1 MRMIIKKATL
11 LLILFSIFLLTCFTA
26 FSQEVVVKG
35 VGSDKNSALRDA
47 SRNAVE
53 QVVGT
58 FIDSKTLISKNVVAL
73 DEIYAKAQGFVRSVT
88 VLDSKQTND
97 GWEVTARVDVNTNPD
112 SQLMS
117 RVAMIAQLNDPRI
130 GVVVS
135 YHGNT
140 ESEEQKQKYLV
151 VCTGAINENLI
162 KQGFVHVV
170 IPKSNEEME
179 GEGFPK
185 FENVDFIVV
194 GKLDINTNPVK
205 LTKYTDYTNEE
216 AEVNTVATGLER
228 TLAELDMK
236 VVQADTQEI
245 VGEFHVEGDAMQNDT
260 NRSAN
265 AAVALASSRAAE
277 QVKALFKRAASSV
290 EGNVQIIVR
299 TDSYDNVT
307 KLENA
312 LRQTVGV
319 QNVSVKSY
327 ENGKGIVFVST
338 SLQPNQLF
346 KQLKTNSNLN
356 VFMENSSANLLEISL
371 G

>member
-1 MRMIIKKATL
+1 MKTRKNSVFGLLFLAL
-11 LLILFSIFLLTCFTA
+11 LLLNNFCFA
-26 FSQEVVVKG
+26 QEVVVKG

-58 FIDSKTLISKNVVAL
+58 YIDSKTLISKNVVAL
-73 DEIYAKAQGFVRSVT
+73 DEIYAKSQGFVRNVT
-88 VLDSKQTND
+88 VLESKQID
-97 GWEVTARVDVNTNPD
+97 GGWEVTARVDVNTNPD

-117 RVAMIAQLNDPRI
+117 RVGMIAQLNDPRI
-130 GVVVS
+130 GVVVT
-135 YHGNT
+135 YHGNA
-140 ESEEQKQKYLV
+140 ESEEQKHKYLV

-162 KQGFVHVV
+162 KQGFAHVV
-170 IPKSNEEME
+170 IPKSNEEM
-179 GEGFPK
+179 GADNLQN

-194 GKLDINTNPVK
+194 GKLDINTNSVK
-205 LTKYTDYTNEE
+205 LTKYSDYTNEN

-236 VVQADTQEI
+236 VVRADTQEI

-277 QVKALFKRAASSV
+277 QVKGLFKRAASSV

-299 TDSYDNVT
+299 TDSYENVM
-307 KLENA
+307 KLENE
-312 LRQTVGV
+312 LRQTAGV

-327 ENGKGIVFVST
+327 DKGKGTIFVST

>member
-1 MRMIIKKATL
+1 MNGKKFLKSIIL
-11 LLILFSIFLLTCFTA
+11 LCFLLYNFVA
-26 FSQEVVVKG
+26 FAQEVVVKG
-35 VGSDKNSALRDA
+35 VGSDKSSALRDA

-73 DEIYAKAQGFVRSVT
+73 DEIYAKSQGFVRNVT
-88 VLDSKQTND
+88 VLDSKQID
-97 GWEVTARVDVNTNPD
+97 GGWEVTARVDVNTNPD

-117 RVAMIAQLNDPRI
+117 SVAMIAQLNDPRI
-130 GVVVS
+130 GVVVT
-135 YHGNT
+135 YHGNA
-140 ESEEQKQKYLV
+140 ENEEQKKKYLV
-151 VCTGAINENLI
+151 VCVGAINENLI

-170 IPKSNEEME
+170 ILKSNEEME
-179 GEGFPK
+179 AENLQK
-185 FENVDFIVV
+185 FENVDFIVI
-194 GKLDINTNPVK
+194 GKLDINTNSVK
-205 LTKYTDYTNEE
+205 LTKYSDYTNEN

-228 TLAELDMK
+228 TLAELDVK
-236 VVQADTQEI
+236 VLRADTQEI
-245 VGEFHVEGDAMQNDT
+245 VGEFHVEGDAIQNDT

-265 AAVALASSRAAE
+265 VAVALASSRAAE
-277 QVKALFKRAASSV
+277 QVKGLFKRAASSV

-299 TDSYDNVT
+299 TDSYENVM
-307 KLENA
+307 KLENE
-312 LRQTVGV
+312 LRQAAGV
-319 QNVSVKSY
+319 QNVSVKAY
-327 ENGKGIVFVST
+327 DKGKGTIFVST

>member
-1 MRMIIKKATL
+1 MIINKL
-11 LLILFSIFLLTCFTA
+11 FILSLILSLLVCIPHASFA
-26 FSQEVVVKG
+26 QEVTVKG
-35 VGSDKNSALRDA
+35 VGPDQNSALRDA

-58 FIDSKTLISKNVVAL
+58 FIDSKTLVSKNVVAL
-73 DEIYAKAQGFVRSVT
+73 DEIYAKSQGFVRNVT
-88 VLDSKQTND
+88 VLETKQTV
-97 GWEVTARVDVNTNPD
+97 GGVEVTARVDVNTNPD

-130 GVVVS
+130 GVVVT
-135 YHGNT
+135 YHGNA

-151 VCTGAINENLI
+151 VCTGAINEHLI

-170 IPKSNEEME
+170 IPKSNEEIDAE
-179 GEGFPK
+179 SLQK
-185 FENVDFIVV
+185 FENVDFIVI
-194 GKLDINTNPVK
+194 GKLDINTNSVK
-205 LTKYTDYTNEE
+205 LTKYADYTNEE

-236 VVQADTQEI
+236 VVRADTQEI
-245 VGEFHVEGDAMQNDT
+245 IGEFHVEGDAMQNDT

-277 QVKALFKRAASSV
+277 NVKSLFKRAASSV
-290 EGNVQIIVR
+290 EGNVQIMVR
-299 TDSYDNVT
+299 TDSYENVM
-307 KLENA
+307 KLEKA
-312 LRQTVGV
+312 LRQTAGV

-327 ENGKGIVFVST
+327 DKGKCTVFVST
-338 SLQPNQLF
+338 SLQPNQIF